1 MIPRPKE
8 NCGSR
13 NVRQDRLSKTS
24 ILIYCL
30 GVIPVVWLALLIAP
44 AFGGGLPSLIENLGG
59 IFKHPFHIQWCENSL
74 KTVLIFVAA
83 YGMGIG
89 IYLSS
94 ARNYRRREEH
104 GSAKWGNAGAVNKRY
119 RDPEPEKNKILTQ
132 NVEIGLNG
140 RKHMR
145 NLNVLVCGGSG
156 AGKTRFYAKPNVMQ
170 ANTSFVVLDPKCEIL
185 RDTGNLLKERGYV
198 IKVLDLIDTDNSHCY
213 NPFEY
218 IRSDDD
224 ILKLVTNLFK
234 NTTPKNAQP
243 QDPFW
248 DNAAQMMLL
257 ALMFYLYHEAPKEEQ
272 NFQMIMEMIREGDV
286 SEEDSSMLSPLD
298 QLFEKLGKRE
308 PTHIAYKHYTDYRR
322 GAGKTLK
329 SIQITLLSHL
339 SKFNLDSITRI
350 TSYDEM
356 ELGLMGDRKTALF
369 AVIPN
374 NDTSFNFLVGML
386 YTQLFQQLDYKADVV
401 YKGGLKVPVHL
412 VMDEFANIALPDN
425 FETELAT
432 MRSRNISASIIL
444 QNLAQLKALYEKQW
458 ENIIGNCDS
467 FLYLGGNEL
476 STHEYITKL
485 LGKETIDMNTYGQ
498 SRGRNGNYS
507 TNWQITGRELMTP
520 DEVRRLDNK
529 YALLFIRGEMPV
541 KDLKY
546 DLKKHPNIAMTTDGG
561 AEPYNH
567 EKEDYN
573 LATLVFD
580 ETLLKA
586 PKTSVEDIE
595 EDEFVILTE
604 EEIYEIMYG
613 KRKPINQPRKIEEER
628 ENEGFIY
635 QEQEGQ

>member
-1 MIPRPKE
+1 M
-8 NCGSR
+8 
-13 NVRQDRLSKTS
+13 RQDRFSKTS
-24 ILIYCL
+24 ILLYCL
-30 GVIPVVWLALLIAP
+30 GLLPVVWLALLIAP
-44 AFGGGLPSLIENLGG
+44 AFGGGLPSLIENLADV
-59 IFKHPFHIQWCENSL
+59 FSNPFHIVWCEDSL
-74 KTVLIFVAA
+74 KTVLIFIAA

-89 IYLSS
+89 IYLST

-104 GSAKWGNAGAVNKRY
+104 GSAKWGNAGVVNKKY
-119 RDPEPEKNKILTQ
+119 RDAEPENNKILTK

-170 ANTSFVVLDPKCEIL
+170 ANTSFVVLDPKGEIL

-425 FETELAT
+425 FEIELAT

-498 SRGRNGNYS
+498 SKGRNGNYS

-541 KDLKY
+541 KDFKY
-546 DLKKHPNIAMTTDGG
+546 DLKKHPNIALTTDGG
-561 AEPYNH
+561 AEPYSH

-580 ETLLKA
+580 QALMNA
-586 PKTSVEDIE
+586 PKTDPEDVE

-613 KRKPINQPRKIEEER
+613 KRKPINQPIKNEEEK
-628 ENEGFIY
+628 ENEGFVY
-635 QEQEGQ
+635 QKQEGQ

>member
-1 MIPRPKE
+1 M
-8 NCGSR
+8 
-13 NVRQDRLSKTS
+13 RQDKFSKTNVLLYG
-24 ILIYCL
+24 IGL
-30 GVIPVVWLALLIAP
+30 IPVVWLALLTAP
-44 AFGGGLPSLIENLGG
+44 AFGGGLPSLIGNLAE
-59 IFKHPFHIQWCENSL
+59 IFKEPFHIVWCEDSL
-74 KTVLIFVAA
+74 KTVLIFIAA

-89 IYLSS
+89 IYLST

-104 GSAKWGNAGAVNKRY
+104 GSAKWGNAGTVNKKY
-119 RDPEPEKNKILTQ
+119 RDPEPEKNKILTKS
-132 NVEIGLNG
+132 VEIGLNG

-170 ANTSFVVLDPKCEIL
+170 GNTSFVVLDPKGEIL
-185 RDTGNLLKERGYV
+185 RDTGKLLEEKGYV
-198 IKVLDLIDTDNSHCY
+198 IKVLDLINTDNSDCY

-425 FETELAT
+425 FEIELAT

-498 SRGRNGNYS
+498 SKGRNGNYS

-541 KDLKY
+541 KDFKY

-561 AEPYNH
+561 AKPYSH
-567 EKEDYN
+567 EKKNYN

-580 ETLLKA
+580 ESLMKA
-586 PKTSVEDIE
+586 PKTDPEDIE

-613 KRKPINQPRKIEEER
+613 KRKPISQPIKIEEER
-628 ENEGFIY
+628 ENEGFVY
-635 QEQEGQ
+635 QKEK

>member
-1 MIPRPKE
+1 M
-8 NCGSR
+8 
-13 NVRQDRLSKTS
+13 RQDKLSKTN
-24 ILIYCL
+24 ILLYCL
-30 GVIPVVWLALLIAP
+30 GLIPAVWLALLIAP
-44 AFGGGLPSLIENLGG
+44 AFGGGLPSLIENLAE
-59 IFKHPFHIQWCENSL
+59 IFKQPFHIMWCEDSL

-89 IYLSS
+89 IYLST

-104 GSAKWGNAGAVNKRY
+104 GSAKWGNAGTVNKKY
-119 RDPEPEKNKILTQ
+119 RDAEPENNKILTR

-170 ANTSFVVLDPKCEIL
+170 ANTSFVVLDPKGEIL

-425 FETELAT
+425 FEIELAT

-498 SRGRNGNYS
+498 SKGRNGNYS

-541 KDLKY
+541 KDFKY
-546 DLKKHPNIAMTTDGG
+546 DLKKHPNIALTTDGG

-567 EKEDYN
+567 EKEGYN

-580 ETLLKA
+580 ESLMKA
-586 PKTSVEDIE
+586 PKTDPEDVE

-613 KRKPINQPRKIEEER
+613 KRKPINQPIKNEEER
-628 ENEGFIY
+628 ENEGFVY
-635 QEQEGQ
+635 QKEEG

>member
-1 MIPRPKE
+1 M
-8 NCGSR
+8 
-13 NVRQDRLSKTS
+13 RQDRFSKTS
-24 ILIYCL
+24 ILLYCL
-30 GVIPVVWLALLIAP
+30 GLLPVVWLALLIAP
-44 AFGGGLPSLIENLGG
+44 AFGGGLPSLIENLADV
-59 IFKHPFHIQWCENSL
+59 FSQPFHIVWCEDSL
-74 KTVLIFVAA
+74 KTVLIFIAA

-89 IYLSS
+89 IYLST

-104 GSAKWGNAGAVNKRY
+104 GSAKWGNAGTVNKKY
-119 RDPEPEKNKILTQ
+119 RDAEPENNKILTK

-170 ANTSFVVLDPKCEIL
+170 ANTSFVVLDPKGEIL

-425 FETELAT
+425 FEIELAT

-498 SRGRNGNYS
+498 SKGRNGNYS

-546 DLKKHPNIAMTTDGG
+546 DLKKHPNIALTTDGG
-561 AEPYNH
+561 AEPYSH

-580 ETLLKA
+580 ESLMKA
-586 PKTSVEDIE
+586 PKTDPEDVE

-613 KRKPINQPRKIEEER
+613 KRKPINQPIKNEEER
-628 ENEGFIY
+628 ENEGFVY
-635 QEQEGQ
+635 QGKQEEQ

>member
-13 NVRQDRLSKTS
+13 NVRQDRFSKTS

-44 AFGGGLPSLIENLGG
+44 AFGGGLPSLIENLGE
-59 IFKHPFHIQWCENSL
+59 IFKHPLHIQWCENSL

-170 ANTSFVVLDPKCEIL
+170 ANTSFVVLDPKGEIL

-613 KRKPINQPRKIEEER
+613 KRKPINQPRNIEEER

>member
-1 MIPRPKE
+1 M
-8 NCGSR
+8 
-13 NVRQDRLSKTS
+13 RQDKFSKTNVLLYG
-24 ILIYCL
+24 IGL
-30 GVIPVVWLALLIAP
+30 IPVVWLALLTAP
-44 AFGGGLPSLIENLGG
+44 AFGGGLPSLIGNLAE
-59 IFKHPFHIQWCENSL
+59 IFKEPFHIVWCEDSL
-74 KTVLIFVAA
+74 KTVLIFIAA

-89 IYLSS
+89 IYLST

-104 GSAKWGNAGAVNKRY
+104 GSAKWGNAGTVNKKY

-170 ANTSFVVLDPKCEIL
+170 GNTSFVVLDPKGEIL
-185 RDTGNLLKERGYV
+185 RDTGKLLEEKGYV
-198 IKVLDLIDTDNSHCY
+198 IKVLDLINTDNSDCY

-425 FETELAT
+425 FEIELAT

-498 SRGRNGNYS
+498 SKGRNGNYS

-541 KDLKY
+541 KDFKY

-561 AEPYNH
+561 AKPYSH
-567 EKEDYN
+567 EKKNYN

-580 ETLLKA
+580 ESLMKA
-586 PKTSVEDIE
+586 PKTDPEDIE

-613 KRKPINQPRKIEEER
+613 KRKKVNQPIKNEEER
-628 ENEGFIY
+628 ENEGFVY
-635 QEQEGQ
+635 QKEK

>member
-1 MIPRPKE
+1 M
-8 NCGSR
+8 
-13 NVRQDRLSKTS
+13 
-24 ILIYCL
+24 YCL
-30 GVIPVVWLALLIAP
+30 GLIPVVWLALLVAP
-44 AFGGGLPSLIENLGG
+44 AFGGGLPSLIGNLAE
-59 IFKHPFHIQWCENSL
+59 IMRQPFHIVWCEDSL
-74 KTVLIFVAA
+74 KTVLIFIAA

-89 IYLSS
+89 VYFST

-104 GSAKWGNAGAVNKRY
+104 GSAKWGNAGAVNKKY
-119 RDPEPEKNKILTQ
+119 RDPVPEQNKILTRT
-132 NVEIGLNG
+132 VELGLDG
-140 RKHMR
+140 KKHMR

-170 ANTSFVVLDPKCEIL
+170 ANTSFVILDPKGEIL
-185 RDTGNLLKERGYV
+185 RDTGNLLTERGYV
-198 IKVLDLIDTDNSHCY
+198 IKVLDLIDTDNSDCY

-286 SEEDSSMLSPLD
+286 SEDDPLMESPLD
-298 QLFEKLGKRE
+298 QLFQRLGQRE

-350 TSYDEM
+350 TSSDDM
-356 ELGLMGDRKTALF
+356 ELGLMGDRKTALY

-374 NDTSFNFLVGML
+374 NDTSFNFIVGML

-425 FETELAT
+425 FEIELAT

-546 DLKKHPNIAMTTDGG
+546 DLKKHPNIAKTVDGG
-561 AEPYNH
+561 AEPYSH
-567 EKEDYN
+567 EKKDYN

-580 ETLLKA
+580 EALMKA
-586 PKTSVEDIE
+586 PKTDVSDIE
-595 EDEFVILTE
+595 EDDFVILTE
-604 EEIYEIMYG
+604 EEIYDILYG
-613 KRKPINQPRKIEEER
+613 KTKPKNQPIKNEEER
-628 ENEGFIY
+628 ENEGFQY
-635 QEQEGQ
+635 QE

>member
-1 MIPRPKE
+1 M
-8 NCGSR
+8 
-13 NVRQDRLSKTS
+13 RQDKFSKTN
-24 ILIYCL
+24 ILLYCL
-30 GVIPVVWLALLIAP
+30 GLIPVVWLALLVAP
-44 AFGGGLPSLIENLGG
+44 AFGGGLPSLIENLAQ
-59 IFKHPFHIQWCENSL
+59 ILNQPFHIVWCEDSL
-74 KTVLIFVAA
+74 KTVLIFIAA

-89 IYLSS
+89 IYLST

-104 GSAKWGNAGAVNKRY
+104 GSAKWGNAGTVNRKY
-119 RDPEPEKNKILTQ
+119 RDTQPENNKILTK

-170 ANTSFVVLDPKCEIL
+170 ANSSFVVLDPKGEIL

-298 QLFEKLGKRE
+298 QLFDKLGKRD

-350 TSYDEM
+350 TSHDEM

-425 FETELAT
+425 FEIELAT

-498 SRGRNGNYS
+498 SKGRNGNYS

-541 KDLKY
+541 KDFKY
-546 DLKKHPNIAMTTDGG
+546 DLKKHPNIALTTDGG
-561 AEPYNH
+561 AEPYSH

-580 ETLLKA
+580 ESLMKA
-586 PKTSVEDIE
+586 PKTDPEDVE

-604 EEIYEIMYG
+604 EEIYDIMYG
-613 KRKPINQPRKIEEER
+613 KREPINQPIKNEEER
-628 ENEGFIY
+628 ENEGFVY
-635 QEQEGQ
+635 QGKQEEQ

>member
-1 MIPRPKE
+1 M
-8 NCGSR
+8 
-13 NVRQDRLSKTS
+13 
-24 ILIYCL
+24 YCL
-30 GVIPVVWLALLIAP
+30 GLIPVVWLALLVAP
-44 AFGGGLPSLIENLGG
+44 AFGGGLPSLIGNLAE
-59 IFKHPFHIQWCENSL
+59 IMRQPFHIVWCEDSL
-74 KTVLIFVAA
+74 KTVLIFIAA

-89 IYLSS
+89 VYLST

-104 GSAKWGNAGAVNKRY
+104 GSAKWGNAGAVNKKY
-119 RDPEPEKNKILTQ
+119 KDQEPENNKILTR
-132 NVEIGLNG
+132 NVEIGLDG
-140 RKHMR
+140 KKHMR

-170 ANTSFVVLDPKCEIL
+170 ANTSFVILDPKGEIL

-198 IKVLDLIDTDNSHCY
+198 IKVLDLIDTDNSDCY

-218 IRSDDD
+218 IRNDDD

-272 NFQMIMEMIREGDV
+272 NFQMVMDMIREGDV
-286 SEEDSSMLSPLD
+286 SEDDPLMESPLD
-298 QLFEKLGKRE
+298 QLFQRLGQRE

-350 TSYDEM
+350 TSSDDM
-356 ELGLMGDRKTALF
+356 ELGLMGDRKTALY

-374 NDTSFNFLVGML
+374 NDTSFNFIVGML

-425 FETELAT
+425 FEIELAT

-485 LGKETIDMNTYGQ
+485 LGKETIDTNTYGQ
-498 SRGRNGNYS
+498 SHGRNGNYS
-507 TNWQITGRELMTP
+507 TNWQITGRELLTP

-541 KDLKY
+541 RDLKY
-546 DLKKHPNIAMTTDGG
+546 DLKKHPNIAKTVDGG

-567 EKEDYN
+567 EKKDYN

-580 ETLLKA
+580 EALMKA
-586 PKTSVEDIE
+586 PKTDVSDIE
-595 EDEFVILTE
+595 EDDFVILTE
-604 EEIYEIMYG
+604 EEIYDILYG
-613 KRKPINQPRKIEEER
+613 KTKPKNQPIKNEEER
-628 ENEGFIY
+628 ENEGFQY
-635 QEQEGQ
+635 QE

>member
-1 MIPRPKE
+1 M
-8 NCGSR
+8 
-13 NVRQDRLSKTS
+13 RQDKLSKTNVLLYS
-24 ILIYCL
+24 IGL
-30 GVIPVVWLALLIAP
+30 IPVVWLALLTAP
-44 AFGGGLPSLIENLGG
+44 AFGGGLPSLIGNLAE
-59 IFKHPFHIQWCENSL
+59 IFKEPFHIVWCEDSL
-74 KTVLIFVAA
+74 KTVLIFITA

-89 IYLSS
+89 IYLST

-104 GSAKWGNAGAVNKRY
+104 GSAKWGNAGTVNKKY
-119 RDPEPEKNKILTQ
+119 RDPEPEKNKILTKS
-132 NVEIGLNG
+132 VEIGLNG

-170 ANTSFVVLDPKCEIL
+170 GNTSFVVLDPKGEIL
-185 RDTGNLLKERGYV
+185 RDTGILLEEKGYV
-198 IKVLDLIDTDNSHCY
+198 IKVLDLINTDNSDCY

-425 FETELAT
+425 FEIELAT

-498 SRGRNGNYS
+498 SKGRNGNYS

-541 KDLKY
+541 KDFKY

-561 AEPYNH
+561 AKPYSH
-567 EKEDYN
+567 EKKNYN

-580 ETLLKA
+580 ESLMKA
-586 PKTSVEDIE
+586 PKTDPEDIE

-613 KRKPINQPRKIEEER
+613 KRKPISQPIKIEEER
-628 ENEGFIY
+628 ENEGFVY
-635 QEQEGQ
+635 QKEK

>member
-1 MIPRPKE
+1 M
-8 NCGSR
+8 
-13 NVRQDRLSKTS
+13 RQDKLSKTN
-24 ILIYCL
+24 ILLYCL
-30 GVIPVVWLALLIAP
+30 GLIPVVWLALLIAP
-44 AFGGGLPSLIENLGG
+44 AFGGGLPSLIENLAE
-59 IFKHPFHIQWCENSL
+59 IFKQPFHIMWCEDSL
-74 KTVLIFVAA
+74 KTVLIFIAA

-89 IYLSS
+89 IYLST

-104 GSAKWGNAGAVNKRY
+104 GSAKWGNAGTVNKKY
-119 RDPEPEKNKILTQ
+119 RDAEPENNKILTK

-170 ANTSFVVLDPKCEIL
+170 ANTSFVVLDPKGEIL

-425 FETELAT
+425 FEIELAT

-498 SRGRNGNYS
+498 SKGRNGNYS

-541 KDLKY
+541 KDFKY
-546 DLKKHPNIAMTTDGG
+546 DLKKHPNIALTTDGG
-561 AEPYNH
+561 AEPYSH

-580 ETLLKA
+580 ESLMKA
-586 PKTSVEDIE
+586 PKTDPEDVEK
-595 EDEFVILTE
+595 DEFVILTE

-613 KRKPINQPRKIEEER
+613 KRKPINQPIKNEEER
-628 ENEGFIY
+628 ENEGFVY
-635 QEQEGQ
+635 QKEEGQ

>member
-1 MIPRPKE
+1 MRE
-8 NCGSR
+8 
-13 NVRQDRLSKTS
+13 DRFSKTS
-24 ILIYCL
+24 IILYCL
-30 GVIPVVWLALLIAP
+30 GLLPIVWLALLVAP
-44 AFGGGLPSLIENLGG
+44 AFGSGLPSLIGNLADV
-59 IFKHPFHIQWCENSL
+59 FKEPFHIEWCEDSL
-74 KTVLIFVAA
+74 KTVLIFIAA

-89 IYLSS
+89 IYLST

-104 GSAKWGNAGAVNKRY
+104 GSAKWGNAGAVNKKY
-119 RDPEPEKNKILTQ
+119 KDPEPENNKILTR
-132 NVEIGLNG
+132 NVEIGLDG
-140 RKHMR
+140 KKHMR

-170 ANTSFVVLDPKCEIL
+170 ANTSFVILDPKGEIL
-185 RDTGNLLKERGYV
+185 RDTGKLLEGKGYV
-198 IKVLDLIDTDNSHCY
+198 IKVLDLIDTDNSDCY

-308 PTHIAYKHYTDYRR
+308 PTHIAYKHYIDYRR
-322 GAGKTLK
+322 GAGKTLR

-350 TSYDEM
+350 TNSDDM
-356 ELGLMGDRKTALF
+356 ELGKMGDRKTALY

-374 NDTSFNFLVGML
+374 NDTSFNFIVGML

-425 FETELAT
+425 FEIELAT

-458 ENIIGNCDS
+458 ENIIGNCDT

-485 LGKETIDMNTYGQ
+485 LGKETIDTNTYGQ
-498 SRGRNGNYS
+498 SHGRNGNYS
-507 TNWQITGRELMTP
+507 TNWQITGRELLTP

-541 KDLKY
+541 RDLKY
-546 DLKKHPNIAMTTDGG
+546 DLKKHPNIAKTVDGG
-561 AEPYNH
+561 AEPYNY
-567 EKEDYN
+567 EKKDYN

-580 ETLLKA
+580 EALMKA
-586 PKTSVEDIE
+586 PKTDPEDIE

-604 EEIYEIMYG
+604 EEIYDILYG
-613 KRKPINQPRKIEEER
+613 KSKPIKQPIKYEEEKG
-628 ENEGFIY
+628 NEGFHY
-635 QEQEGQ
+635 QKQEEGQ

>member
-1 MIPRPKE
+1 MRE
-8 NCGSR
+8 
-13 NVRQDRLSKTS
+13 DRFSKTNI
-24 ILIYCL
+24 ILYCL
-30 GVIPVVWLALLIAP
+30 GVLPIVWIALLVAP
-44 AFGGGLPSLIENLGG
+44 AFGGGLPSLIGNLADV
-59 IFKHPFHIQWCENSL
+59 FKEPFHIVWCEDSL
-74 KTVLIFVAA
+74 KTVLIFIAA

-89 IYLSS
+89 IYLST

-104 GSAKWGNAGAVNKRY
+104 GSAKWGNAGAVNKKY
-119 RDPEPEKNKILTQ
+119 KDQEPENNKILTR
-132 NVEIGLNG
+132 NVEIGLDG
-140 RKHMR
+140 KKHMR

-170 ANTSFVVLDPKCEIL
+170 ANTSFVILDPKGEIL
-185 RDTGNLLKERGYV
+185 RDTGKLLEEKGYV
-198 IKVLDLIDTDNSHCY
+198 IKVLDLIDTDNSDCY

-308 PTHIAYKHYTDYRR
+308 PTHIAYKHYIDYRR
-322 GAGKTLK
+322 GAGKTLR
-329 SIQITLLSHL
+329 SIQITLLSHM

-350 TSYDEM
+350 TNSDDM
-356 ELGLMGDRKTALF
+356 ELGKMGDRKTALY

-374 NDTSFNFLVGML
+374 NDTSFNFIVGML

-425 FETELAT
+425 FEIELAT

-458 ENIIGNCDS
+458 ENIIGNCDT

-485 LGKETIDMNTYGQ
+485 LGKETIDTNTYGQ
-498 SRGRNGNYS
+498 SHGRNGNYS
-507 TNWQITGRELMTP
+507 TNWQITGRELLTP

-541 KDLKY
+541 RDLKY
-546 DLKKHPNIAMTTDGG
+546 DLKKHPNIAKTVDGG
-561 AEPYNH
+561 AEPYNY
-567 EKEDYN
+567 EKKDYN

-580 ETLLKA
+580 EALMKA
-586 PKTSVEDIE
+586 PKTDPEDIE

-604 EEIYEIMYG
+604 EEIYDILYG
-613 KRKPINQPRKIEEER
+613 KSKPINQPIKNEEEKG
-628 ENEGFIY
+628 NEGFHY
-635 QEQEGQ
+635 QKQEEGQ

>member
-1 MIPRPKE
+1 M
-8 NCGSR
+8 
-13 NVRQDRLSKTS
+13 RQDKFSKTNVLLYG
-24 ILIYCL
+24 IGL
-30 GVIPVVWLALLIAP
+30 IPVVWLALLTAP
-44 AFGGGLPSLIENLGG
+44 AFGGGLPSLIGNFAE
-59 IFKHPFHIQWCENSL
+59 IFKEPFHIVWCEDSL
-74 KTVLIFVAA
+74 KTVLIFIAA

-89 IYLSS
+89 IYLST

-104 GSAKWGNAGAVNKRY
+104 GSAKWGNAGTVNKKY
-119 RDPEPEKNKILTQ
+119 RDPEPEKNKILTKS
-132 NVEIGLNG
+132 VEIGLNG

-170 ANTSFVVLDPKCEIL
+170 GNTSFVVLDPKGEIL
-185 RDTGNLLKERGYV
+185 RDTGKLLEEKGYV
-198 IKVLDLIDTDNSHCY
+198 IKVLDLINTDNSDCY

-308 PTHIAYKHYTDYRR
+308 PTHIAYNHYTDYRR

-374 NDTSFNFLVGML
+374 NDTGFNFLVGML

-425 FETELAT
+425 FEIELAT

-498 SRGRNGNYS
+498 SKGRNGNYS

-541 KDLKY
+541 KDFKY

-561 AEPYNH
+561 AKPYSH
-567 EKEDYN
+567 EKKNYN

-580 ETLLKA
+580 ESLMKE
-586 PKTSVEDIE
+586 PKTDPEDIE

-613 KRKPINQPRKIEEER
+613 KRKKVNQPIKNEEER
-628 ENEGFIY
+628 ENEGFVY
-635 QEQEGQ
+635 QKEK